1 MKKDDHISN
10 TLTRPILPEGV
21 SPRPPISPAHISDKM
36 SPYRLGITMTR
47 SEKGLGLVTI
57 WKLIDKQG
65 AEQGGGISLPGG
77 KHDQEDLRHI

>member
-1 MKKDDHISN
+1 
-10 TLTRPILPEGV
+10 
-21 SPRPPISPAHISDKM
+21 
-36 SPYRLGITMTR
+36 MTR